1 VGRHGTRHAHLVP
14 WQALETSDGY
24 VVIAAREEKF
34 WQALCDAIDRPELKD
49 DPRTSTNRARVE
61 HRGLVDAVLEE
72 AFVHRTTAEWMELL
86 DAHDIP
92 AAPVHDL
99 DGVFADPQVV
109 AREMV
114 QTYQH
119 PTLGD
124 VRYTP
129 SPTKFDGWQA
139 PRGAAPSLG
148 EHTADVLRD
157 RLGLDDEA
165 IADLAQRSVIR
176 TTSPA

>member
-1 VGRHGTRHAHLVP
+1 
-14 WQALETSDGY
+14 
-24 VVIAAREEKF
+24 
-34 WQALCDAIDRPELKD
+34 
-49 DPRTSTNRARVE
+49 
-61 HRGLVDAVLEE
+61 
-72 AFVHRTTAEWMELL
+72 
-86 DAHDIP
+86 
-92 AAPVHDL
+92 
-99 DGVFADPQVV
+99 
-109 AREMV
+109 V